1 MAKTSAGPSGSRW
14 DPGGL
19 LGLQIPWRALGP
31 RWVRFPHAPAK
42 CEGLAISLPSVI
54 GTAGH
59 VDHGK
64 TALVKAL
71 TGVDTDRLPE
81 EKAREISIELGFA
94 PLTLPTGQTCSVIDV
109 PGHERF
115 IKNML
120 AGATGVDVVLLVV
133 DAREGVAPQ
142 TREHL
147 DILGLLGVR
156 AGVAALTKIDTV
168 DAAEVA
174 PAASA
179 LSEYLA
185 GTVLAG
191 CPVIPVSAHTGEGL
205 DALLAALAGA
215 VENAGRAAATA
226 DPASPGP
233 ARLAIDRAFL
243 RPGFGVVVTGTV
255 ASGRIS
261 QGQRL
266 EIQPGGTAAR
276 VRRVEVHGRSV
287 PAATAGERAALNLVG
302 DLRPEALRGRVAAE
316 PGSLTP
322 SRVVGLHLRLLPTAA
337 APLSDLAR
345 VRLHAGT
352 SETLGRVILP
362 EGRALRPGEETPVVF
377 EAESSLAL
385 ASGQAFVIRTYSP
398 PHTIGGGRV
407 LRPDL
412 SAVTGDRPRSKAARR
427 EAATALAE
435 VSRSVSPGDP
445 PVALPVPGGSAPL
458 ARYLKS
464 SGLASPPPGI
474 RVLAGGQH
482 VADET
487 FYQKVWLEA
496 LPLLQAQ
503 HEARPHLATLGR
515 EGLRS
520 WLESRKL
527 APAAWLASFAGDG
540 LIVLDAGRV
549 RLASWSPKR
558 PEALARAIA
567 EVSSALRG
575 AGFTPPSL
583 AELPGALAP
592 VALEVLLEEG
602 EVICLTGVAGAL
614 SGVPVFHRDTL
625 ALARARVE
633 DHLRDNGTI
642 TVAAFRDLIGA
653 TRKFALPLLELL
665 DRDKVT
671 QRRGDL
677 RVKHPDAGGGP

>member
-1 MAKTSAGPSGSRW
+1 M
-14 DPGGL
+14 
-19 LGLQIPWRALGP
+19 
-31 RWVRFPHAPAK
+31 
-42 CEGLAISLPSVI
+42 
-54 GTAGH
+54 
-59 VDHGK
+59 DHGK

-215 VENAGRAAATA
+215 VQKAGRTAATA

-261 QGQRL
+261 PGQRL
-266 EIQPGGTAAR
+266 EIQPGGMPAR
-276 VRRVEVHGRSV
+276 VRRVEVHGRPV

-302 DLRPEALRGRVAAE
+302 DLRPDALRGRVAAE
-316 PGSLTP
+316 PGNLNP
-322 SRVVGLHLRLLPTAA
+322 SRVVGLQLRLLSTAA
-337 APLSDLAR
+337 APLSDLTR

-427 EAATALAE
+427 EAATALA
-435 VSRSVSPGDP
+435 
-445 PVALPVPGGSAPL
+445 
-458 ARYLKS
+458 
-464 SGLASPPPGI
+464 SPPRGL
-474 RVLAGGQH
+474 RVLAGGRH
-482 VADET
+482 IADET
-487 FYQKVWLEA
+487 FYQKVCSEA
-496 LPLLQAQ
+496 LRLLQAQ

-520 WLESRKL
+520 WLEGRKL

-549 RLASWSPKR
+549 RLASWSAKR

-567 EVSSALRG
+567 EVSSTLRG
-575 AGFTPPSL
+575 AGFTPPPW
-583 AELPGALAP
+583 AELSGDFAP
-592 VALEVLLEEG
+592 AALEVLFEEG
-602 EVICLTGVAGAL
+602 EVVCLTGVAGAL
-614 SGVPVFHRDTL
+614 SGAPVFHRDTL
-625 ALARARVE
+625 ALARARLE
-633 DHLRDNGTI
+633 DHLRDNGSI

-653 TRKFALPLLELL
+653 TRKFALPLLELF

-677 RVKHPDAGGGP
+677 RVKHPDAGGAS

>member
-1 MAKTSAGPSGSRW
+1 MAKTSGGPSGSRW

-156 AGVAALTKIDTV
+156 SGVAALTKIDTV
-168 DAAEVA
+168 DAAEVE

-215 VENAGRAAATA
+215 VEKAGRTAATA

-261 QGQRL
+261 PGQRL
-266 EIQPGGTAAR
+266 EIQPGGTPAR
-276 VRRVEVHGRSV
+276 VRRVEVHGRPV
-287 PAATAGERAALNLVG
+287 PSATAGERAALNLVG

-316 PGSLTP
+316 PGHLTP
-322 SRVVGLHLRLLPTAA
+322 SRVVGLHLRLLSTAA
-337 APLSDLAR
+337 APLSDLTR

-427 EAATALAE
+427 EAATALA
-435 VSRSVSPGDP
+435 
-445 PVALPVPGGSAPL
+445 
-458 ARYLKS
+458 
-464 SGLASPPPGI
+464 SPPPGI

-487 FYQKVWLEA
+487 FYQKVCSEA
-496 LPLLQAQ
+496 LRLLQAQ

-520 WLESRKL
+520 WLEGRKL

-549 RLASWSPKR
+549 RLASWSAKR

-567 EVSSALRG
+567 EVSSTLRG
-575 AGFTPPSL
+575 AGFTPPPW
-583 AELPGALAP
+583 AELSGDFAP
-592 VALEVLLEEG
+592 AALEVLFEEG
-602 EVICLTGVAGAL
+602 EVVCLTGVAGAL
-614 SGVPVFHRDTL
+614 SGAPVFHRDTL
-625 ALARARVE
+625 ALARARLE
-633 DHLRDNGTI
+633 DHLRDNGSI

-653 TRKFALPLLELL
+653 TRKFALPLLELF

-677 RVKHPDAGGGP
+677 RVKHPDAGGAS